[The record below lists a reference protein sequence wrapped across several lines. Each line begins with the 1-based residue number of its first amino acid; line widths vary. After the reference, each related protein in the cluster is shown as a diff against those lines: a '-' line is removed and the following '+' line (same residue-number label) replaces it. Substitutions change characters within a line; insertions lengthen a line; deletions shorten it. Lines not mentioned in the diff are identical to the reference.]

1 MGCIWSSDRIW
12 ANITVS
18 FFTFSWCEA
27 TTQQELCHCYIL
39 NTGLIPLKCNA
50 VYLFSVNDEIKQMK
64 GTVHPKI
71 KFRYF
76 SSCLYIAA
84 YPPRLFWVPSFVD
97 TGLRY
102 ICLLSNIIKPDG
114 TQLEALKAA
123 QKKKSKIHLEKSTS
137 TLLIIPRTCE
147 QFHVG
152 TVILSAKPHCAAG
165 QKETTVKDKGLVLLT
180 ERDVIIIGV
189 NLGWAVMLAYLA

>member
-123 QKKKSKIHLEKSTS
+123 QKKKIKNTFGKIN
-137 TLLIIPRTCE
+137 IN
-147 QFHVG
+147 
-152 TVILSAKPHCAAG
+152 TVDNP
-165 QKETTVKDKGLVLLT
+165 Q
-180 ERDVIIIGV
+180 
-189 NLGWAVMLAYLA
+189 NMWAVSCRNCNSICQATLCCWAEGNNR